1 MYIIC
6 PRLRFKVG
14 GESGERCSE
23 SYYHVQRS
31 RDKEPYAFLPHPS
44 GRRTP
49 TSLPLSPKRGT
60 LGIYFTFIAGGGQ
73 DTKVYTPCTSR
84 LYFGY
89 ISIRADRVYW
99 PAGRRS
105 KSQSYFNESPLDHY
119 YIGTYSPTYISSLQ
133 SISLSSLSREMGQL
147 IDMYTRVGVVS
158 APPAVGHSCSCL
170 HTLHTSCH
178 HKEARYNKWSQ
189 FCWRKRMIVLTIAN
203 NV

>member
-1 MYIIC
+1 MYLPPIFRIHI
-6 PRLRFKVG
+6 LT
-14 GESGERCSE
+14 CSTY
-23 SYYHVQRS
+23 SYRYLCYLFELQS
-31 RDKEPYAFLPHPS
+31 LFS
-44 GRRTP
+44 GR
-49 TSLPLSPKRGT
+49 L
-60 LGIYFTFIAGGGQ
+60 AGG
-73 DTKVYTPCTSR
+73 P
-84 LYFGY
+84 
-89 ISIRADRVYW
+89 
-99 PAGRRS
+99 